1 MSGIFINYRSDD
13 DSYAAPL
20 LDDHLRA
27 VFGDEKVFKDS
38 RSIEAGTEFPPTLW
52 SALMDCKVLLVLIG
66 RRWLTLTDANANRR
80 IDHPDDYVR
89 REIEAA
95 LLKGARVIPVLLDG
109 AELPSADQLP
119 ATVRGLTER
128 QAMRLRQRESGI
140 DLPAIVAELS
150 KSVPPKKAAGTGPA
164 QGRGNFGSGGVY
176 FERDGMY
183 INNVTAGGDIVHG
196 NKNVNAKDSDM

>member
-1 MSGIFINYRSDD
+1 MSGVFINYRSDD

-27 VFGDEKVFKDS
+27 VFGDKMVFKDS
-38 RSIEAGTEFPPTLW
+38 RSIEPGMEFPPVLW
-52 SALMDCKVLLVLIG
+52 SALMNCKVLLVLIG
-66 RRWLTLTDANANRR
+66 RRWLTLAHPDGTRR

-95 LLKGARVIPVLLDG
+95 LLNGTTIIPIVLDG
-109 AELPSADQLP
+109 ADLPPVDELPGTIRRLP
-119 ATVRGLTER
+119 LR

-150 KSVPPKKAAGTGPA
+150 KAIPPKAGATATPS
-164 QGRGNFGSGGVY
+164 QRRGNFGPGGVY
-176 FERDGMY
+176 FERDGVY
-183 INNVTAGGDIVHG
+183 VNTLTAQGDVIHG
-196 NKNVNAKDSDM
+196 DKNVRADDPD